1 MKQTLELEPELKW
14 AAKWATSRSH
24 PLLPAR
30 VPMVALGTVRLPA
43 KEVGAG
49 GRVAPVCP
57 NASDREGEPG
67 ERRQRESRRGRR
79 ACWTPMTEGDPPGE
93 DTQRESRREER
104 ERERQY
110 RDLDPRRR
118 AGRERGSAT
127 GERSRMASRKP
138 VTGR

>member
-1 MKQTLELEPELKW
+1 
-14 AAKWATSRSH
+14 
-24 PLLPAR
+24 
-30 VPMVALGTVRLPA
+30 MVALGTVRLPA

-104 ERERQY
+104 ERERDSTGISIPDAELGERGDQ
-110 RDLDPRRR
+110 RR
-118 AGRERGSAT
+118 AKGRGWR
-127 GERSRMASRKP
+127 RASR
-138 VTGR
+138 